1 MRSTMI
7 GVFIFALQVFG
18 FICGYTHQTSLKT
31 TSNFSL
37 HDSFLPA
44 NLKGIDIR
52 IIGSFWSHVQVKR
65 CSSRR
70 RRGRHVRRCASS
82 KYLYLCIL
90 LLLVSNDIH
99 RNPGPPLGKNTLNIS
114 SFNARSIVNKR
125 LELQSHVAL
134 INPDIIAITETW
146 LHEGIADN
154 EILPSSYNVP
164 RNDRGS
170 RGGGV
175 LLAVKSNIS
184 CSRRP
189 DLEEDICE
197 LLWAE
202 IPLKNSGSYFLGVFY
217 RPPSSDMNYLEGLKR
232 SLEKVTVVSDHT
244 NIVLLGDFNFPD
256 IDWDLICPSQPNVL
270 SDYFCDNIV
279 NFYGF
284 SQLIDEPARQDAIL
298 DRYPCDI

>member
-1 MRSTMI
+1 M
-7 GVFIFALQVFG
+7 FIFALQVFCL
-18 FICGYTHQTSLKT
+18 ICGYTHQTSLKT

-37 HDSFLPA
+37 HDSLFPA

-52 IIGSFWSHVQVKR
+52 IIGSFWSHVQTKR

-70 RRGRHVRRCASS
+70 RRGRRVRRCASN

-134 INPDIIAITETW
+134 INPYIIAITETW
-146 LHEGIADN
+146 PHEGIADN
-154 EILPSSYNVP
+154 EILPSSYNVL
-164 RNDRGS
+164 RNDHGS

-256 IDWDLICPSQPNVL
+256 ID
-270 SDYFCDNIV
+270 
-279 NFYGF
+279 
-284 SQLIDEPARQDAIL
+284 
-298 DRYPCDI
+298 

>member
-1 MRSTMI
+1 MVLHIQIIWCNKVT
-7 GVFIFALQVFG
+7 GVI
-18 FICGYTHQTSLKT
+18 T
-31 TSNFSL
+31 
-37 HDSFLPA
+37 P
-44 NLKGIDIR
+44 
-52 IIGSFWSHVQVKR
+52 
-65 CSSRR
+65 
-70 RRGRHVRRCASS
+70 
-82 KYLYLCIL
+82 LYLSTSVDNRFHMFILVNVL
-90 LLLVSNDIH
+90 LLFYYL
-99 RNPGPPLGKNTLNIS
+99 NPC
-114 SFNARSIVNKR
+114 
-125 LELQSHVAL
+125 
-134 INPDIIAITETW
+134 
-146 LHEGIADN
+146 
-154 EILPSSYNVP
+154 
-164 RNDRGS
+164 
-170 RGGGV
+170 GV

-298 DRYPCDI
+298 DRYSCDI